1 MKKIFKTMAIVL
13 MATMSVVGCGDDPI
27 EPNKGQEE
35 KPEPEQKVEELP
47 TVDESSVS
55 YKNGFIIFTG
65 TRPTTSHYFKIWVSA
80 QQEGTQEMEY
90 DVEFFTSKGLYQ
102 AKADDLK
109 RGEKYW
115 CRVGGFN
122 HKGEKVMESSRLTI
136 EAMKDEGPDAPA
148 VYTIT
153 AVAPTTKNGAD
164 GYLTGNVITTA
175 MEYST
180 DDGKTWTP
188 VSTNGII
195 TGLKSGV
202 VLLRYKETDKQL
214 AGKSASIT
222 VPQHTSNTDA
232 NGEGGKSEGL
242 V

>member
-1 MKKIFKTMAIVL
+1 
-13 MATMSVVGCGDDPI
+13 MSVVGCGDDPI

-65 TRPTTSHYFKIWVSA
+65 TRPTTSHYFKIWVSE
-80 QQEGTQEMEY
+80 QQEGAQEKEY
-90 DVEFFTSKGLYQ
+90 NVKYFTGKRLYQ

-115 CRVGGFN
+115 CRIGGFN
-122 HKGEKVMESSRLTI
+122 YNGEKVMETSRLTI
-136 EAMKDEGPDAPA
+136 EVVKDDSPDAPA
-148 VYTIT
+148 VDAIT
-153 AVAPTTKNGAD
+153 AVAPTTKTGAD
-164 GYLTGNVITTA
+164 GYLKGKVITTD

-180 DDGKTWTP
+180 DDGKTWTS
-188 VSTNGII
+188 VTTSGII